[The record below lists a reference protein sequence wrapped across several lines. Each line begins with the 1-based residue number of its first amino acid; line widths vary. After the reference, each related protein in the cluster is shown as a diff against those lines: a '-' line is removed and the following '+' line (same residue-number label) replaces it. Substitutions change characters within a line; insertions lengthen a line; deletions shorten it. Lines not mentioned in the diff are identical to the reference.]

1 MNFNS
6 FGILLRRRLSKK
18 KSKNFHNINTQ
29 TTDRYYIKSSC
40 KKKGTGLWCL
50 SFSSRFY
57 RDGDD
62 NGQRAIKAIAPNVC
76 VYVYINTFFSLLYH
90 HHHQILCIQRCN
102 IPLSKNLFCIIITT
116 IIIVIMI
123 IIYII
128 RLSCFYS
135 SPSCRLKK
143 LTQSLNS
150 QQITYKT
157 ARAKV
162 TCKWNL
168 PLKRERQKKNN
179 WSKQA

>member
-1 MNFNS
+1 M
-6 FGILLRRRLSKK
+6 
-18 KSKNFHNINTQ
+18 
-29 TTDRYYIKSSC
+29 C
-40 KKKGTGLWCL
+40 
-50 SFSSRFY
+50 
-57 RDGDD
+57 
-62 NGQRAIKAIAPNVC
+62 VC
-76 VYVYINTFFSLLYH
+76 VYINTFFSLL

-116 IIIVIMI
+116 IIVIMI
-123 IIYII
+123 IIFILVSAFSIPYTHAMYII

-150 QQITYKT
+150 EQITYKT

-168 PLKRERQKKNN
+168 PLKRKRETEKN